1 MHLYWRAYYKFS
13 FPKEFYNEYFRTF
26 ASDSEMEV
34 ISIGGL
40 CVKKQITG
48 MDYKLESRS
57 EINTFEL
64 AIEMFEQQMMQGD
77 TNKIWLYYH
86 GNKF

>member
-1 MHLYWRAYYKFS
+1 MITIS
-13 FPKEFYNEYFRTF
+13 TNFPKKFYNEYFRTF
-26 ASDSEMEV
+26 ASDSEVEV
-34 ISIGGL
+34 ISRGWL
-40 CVKKQITG
+40 CVKKQLTG
-48 MDYKLESRS
+48 MDYKLESRG

>member
-1 MHLYWRAYYKFS
+1 
-13 FPKEFYNEYFRTF
+13 
-26 ASDSEMEV
+26 MEV